1 MYYVIK
7 RQHSKPLQHFIG
19 FVVKKYIASKNTENV
34 IFEFEKDGKT
44 ERKWVKRE
52 DVILL
57 TDNKEYFLEIFNK
70 FKETEKEQQ
79 RLVDE
84 AQEQLDKSIENFGIA
99 MNDEIDKFSELK
111 SESDIP
117 CKMSDY

>member
-7 RQHSKPLQHFIG
+7 KQHKQPLQHFIG
-19 FVVKKYIASKNTENV
+19 FAVKKYIASKNTENV
-34 IFEFEKDGKT
+34 IFEFEKNGKT

-57 TDNKEYFLEIFNK
+57 TDNKEYFLETFNK
-70 FKETEKEQQ
+70 FRETEAQQ
-79 RLVDE
+79 QKLVDE
-84 AQEQLDKSIENFGIA
+84 AREQLDKSIENFA
-99 MNDEIDKFSELK
+99 TVMNEEIDKFGEIN

-117 CKMSDY
+117 YNLMP